1 LGPLL
6 FLLFIND
13 LDLAAN
19 EVTAMAK
26 FADDTKVGQQIL
38 SETDRDA
45 LQSALNKLCDWTDQW
60 GMQFNV
66 AKCKVMHFGRTNPKY
81 EYEMRGQKLEKVD
94 TERDI
99 GVTVSNNLKPSAQ
112 CAKAAATA
120 RTVLGQI
127 SRSFH
132 YRDKK
137 TFVKLYTTYV
147 RPHLEFCTPAW
158 SPWTRADIDCIEN
171 VQKKMVGMVSG
182 LLATDYVSR
191 LAELGLETLEKRR
204 KNTDI
209 YTMHKLIHGYGDI
222 DTDGW
227 FDKNV
232 GAAVTRA
239 RADPL
244 NVISKNGNLELRRNF
259 FTLRVVKDWNKVPHD
274 IKNISVPGK
283 FKSALRQ
290 WQAGARGEQRG
301 DDARM

>member
-1 LGPLL
+1 MDHLKKHKLIRGSQHGFLPGRNCTTNLLSFFEKVTSSIDSGRAFDTVFLDFAKAFDKVPAERLLKKVRAHGISGDLLTWIRNWLTNRRQRVVLDGQCSDWIAVLSGVPQGSVLGPLL

-60 GMQFNV
+60 GMQFKV

-94 TERDI
+94 NERDI

-112 CAKAAATA
+112 CAKAAGTA
-120 RTVLGQI
+120 RAVLGQI

-158 SPWTRADIDCIEN
+158 SPWTRANIYCIEN
-171 VQKKMVGMVSG
+171 VQKKM
-182 LLATDYVSR
+182 
-191 LAELGLETLEKRR
+191 
-204 KNTDI
+204 
-209 YTMHKLIHGYGDI
+209 
-222 DTDGW
+222 
-227 FDKNV
+227 NV
-232 GAAVTRA
+232 WCQVY
-239 RADPL
+239 
-244 NVISKNGNLELRRNF
+244 
-259 FTLRVVKDWNKVPHD
+259 
-274 IKNISVPGK
+274 
-283 FKSALRQ
+283 
-290 WQAGARGEQRG
+290 
-301 DDARM
+301 

>member
-1 LGPLL
+1 
-6 FLLFIND
+6 
-13 LDLAAN
+13 
-19 EVTAMAK
+19 
-26 FADDTKVGQQIL
+26 
-38 SETDRDA
+38 
-45 LQSALNKLCDWTDQW
+45 
-60 GMQFNV
+60 MQFNV
-66 AKCKVMHFGRTNPKY
+66 KCKVMHFGRNNPNY

-94 TERDI
+94 SERDI

-112 CAKAAATA
+112 CAKAAGTA
-120 RTVLGQI
+120 RAVLGQI

-158 SPWTRADIDCIEN
+158 SPWTRADIDYIEN

-191 LAELGLETLEKRR
+191 LAELGLESLENRR

-222 DTDGW
+222 DTDAW

-232 GAAVTRA
+232 GAAMTRA

-244 NVISKNGNLELRRNF
+244 NVLSKNGNLELRRNF

-283 FKSALRQ
+283 FKSELRK
-290 WQAGARGEQRG
+290 WQAGARERQRG
-301 DDARM
+301 NDART